1 MNDEIILIKEKLDS
15 IIYLLAKEYLE
26 QMKTQKDKILFLY
39 DLKMDQ
45 KQISILLNIPYNT
58 VTARISEN
66 R

>member
-1 MNDEIILIKEKLDS
+1 MSEDTIQIKEKLVS
-15 IIYLLAKEYLE
+15 IIYLLAKEDLD
-26 QMKTQKDKILFLY
+26 QMKTQKDKILFLF

>member
-1 MNDEIILIKEKLDS
+1 MSEDTIQIKEKLDS
-15 IIYLLAKEYLE
+15 IIYLLAKEDLD
-26 QMKTQKDKILFLY
+26 QMKTQKDKILFLF